1 MEIVEQNKVREE
13 YYLEAIRY
21 MENAK
26 ETLKKA
32 NKVDDMYQDSKYVK
46 TACGIAYNAVL
57 KAMDGYFLL
66 KDVKVPKSR
75 KSIEFYRNNTSKIDQ
90 KLLGYLNG
98 AYAILHLEGYYD
110 GILVVDAINAGFNIA
125 YKIIDKIK
133 PAA

>member
-110 GILVVDAINAGFNIA
+110 GILVVDAINAGFNVA

>member
-1 MEIVEQNKVREE
+1 
-13 YYLEAIRY
+13 

-66 KDVKVPKSR
+66 NDVKVPKSR
-75 KSIEFYRNNTSKIDQ
+75 KSIEFYRNNSSKIDQ

-110 GILVVDAINAGFNIA
+110 GILVVDAITAGFNVA

>member
-1 MEIVEQNKVREE
+1 MEIVEQNKVRAE
-13 YYLEAIRY
+13 YYEEAIRY

-110 GILVVDAINAGFNIA
+110 GILVVDAITAGFNVA

>member
-1 MEIVEQNKVREE
+1 MEIVEQNKVRAE
-13 YYLEAIRY
+13 YYKEAIRY

-32 NKVDDMYQDSKYVK
+32 DKDGDMYQDSKYVK

-66 KDVKVPKSR
+66 KDLKVPKSR
-75 KSIEFYRNNTSKIDQ
+75 KSIEFYRTNTSKIDQ

-110 GILVVDAINAGFNIA
+110 GILVVDAINAGFKIA
-125 YKIIDKIK
+125 YKIIDKIR